1 MYHIWRYNISMPHYR
16 FMTACCLVFL
26 FLAPG
31 SPASAQ
37 AASPAETV
45 VLCDPS
51 DPYYPLA
58 QEIARA
64 EQLPIFPAWADAL
77 AQDPLYI
84 LWVAAP
90 QSLSDP
96 VMARAGLALKKHGAL
111 PALGVITGSSRD
123 EARALWRRGMLR
135 RQQAAQG
142 AALAPQWLYA
152 ANGEYPAAGILRP
165 QLLALENGA
174 PQPVRPL
181 DAASLS
187 AALAQADHLTFTG
200 HGGGRYLAIS
210 EEVQFTAKDLP
221 DLPLVTV
228 STGSCQTF
236 RPWVDDSLLI
246 GFIDRGAAAYAGF
259 VFSPMEGYL
268 MGEFREL
275 PFRYTWPEFPIGRV
289 AALQSQGTLRGFAGF
304 PYYYLAGDPRIP
316 LNARPPYNL
325 LADDQRS
332 GWREL
337 AYSDTPAGL
346 VPVRVPGGAVYRY
359 VEVPGVSAA
368 ATDDL
373 FFNARVQAM
382 PAQGDLYILFT
393 HAGGPFRIRLRQAP
407 PLHWRIT
414 RPLLDAFDDV
424 TLFSPQNGG
433 DVLMIIAGLLF
444 LGAGAWRAWRRRAGL
459 KPGWKRLALECLG
472 AGAVTALALGL
483 YAALRLPHAAVI
495 TKPIS
500 VSYPWLLGAG
510 LLAAGGMLF
519 YALARTWR
527 GKLVAALVAA
537 LPALFPGLFVLAVYA
552 VFNIFLAAPKV
563 GAGLYSY
570 RMALQPLLA
579 AGVLALAFAGLFR
592 AITGISSS
600 GFTGHANGFLNRR

>member
-1 MYHIWRYNISMPHYR
+1 MHRIWRYNTCMTHCR
-16 FMTACCLVFL
+16 FIIACCLVL
-26 FLAPG
+26 LLLTPATAP
-31 SPASAQ
+31 AT
-37 AASPAETV
+37 AASPAETA
-45 VLCDPS
+45 VLCDPT

-64 EQLPIFPAWADAL
+64 EQLPIFPAWAEAL

-96 VMARAGLALKKHGAL
+96 VMVRAGLALKKHGPL
-111 PALGVITGSSRD
+111 PALGVITGSSQD
-123 EARALWRRGMLR
+123 EARALWQRGMLR
-135 RQQAAQG
+135 RRQAAQD
-142 AALAPQWLYA
+142 AAAAPRWLYA
-152 ANGEYPAAGILRP
+152 ANGESPPAGIFQP
-165 QLLALENGA
+165 QLIALENGA

-181 DAASLS
+181 DAASLA

-200 HGGGRYLAIS
+200 HGGGRWLGIS
-210 EEVQFTAKDLP
+210 EEVQFTAADLP
-221 DLPLVTV
+221 ALPPVTV

-236 RPWVDDSLLI
+236 RPWVDGSLLI

-289 AALQSQGTLRGFAGF
+289 AALQSQGTLRGFAAF
-304 PYYYLAGDPRIP
+304 PYYYLAGDPRIA

-325 LADDQRS
+325 LADDQRA

-337 AYSDTPAGL
+337 SYSDTPAGL
-346 VPVRVPGGAVYRY
+346 VPVRVPGGAVYQY
-359 VEVPGVSAA
+359 VEVPGVGAA

-382 PAQGDLYILFT
+382 PAQGDLYLLFT
-393 HAGGPFRIRLRQAP
+393 HPGGPFRIRLRQAP
-407 PLHWRIT
+407 PWHWRVT

-424 TLFSPQNGG
+424 ALFSPQGGG
-433 DVLMIIAGLLF
+433 DVIVIIAGLLF
-444 LGAGAWRAWRRRAGL
+444 LGASAWRARRRRAAL
-459 KPGWKRLALECLG
+459 NAGWRRLALECLG
-472 AGAVTALALGL
+472 AGAVTALVLGL

-510 LLAAGGMLF
+510 LLAAAGMLF

-527 GKLVAALVAA
+527 GKLVAVLVAA

-552 VFNIFLAAPKV
+552 VFNIFLAAPQV

-592 AITGISSS
+592 AIAGISSS
-600 GFTGHANGFLNRR
+600 GITGHANGFLNRR